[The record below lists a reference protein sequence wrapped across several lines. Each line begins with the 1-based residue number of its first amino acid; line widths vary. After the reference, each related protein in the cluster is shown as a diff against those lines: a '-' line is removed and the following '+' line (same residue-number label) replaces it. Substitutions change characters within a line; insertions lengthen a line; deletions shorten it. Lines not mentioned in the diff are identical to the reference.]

1 MHSPRPKDSCAPH
14 CPDLIREALDL
25 IAGKWT
31 VPIYFALHRTET
43 PLRYAD
49 LRRRLEPV
57 TPKELTRHLRQM
69 ADVSHAK
76 GELSKQA
83 LDSILACGDQLE
95 EAFSAMAPAKLQD
108 LLDALK
114 LRLRAMP
121 PK

>member
-1 MHSPRPKDSCAPH
+1 MAKITTSGSD
-14 CPDLIREALDL
+14 
-25 IAGKWT
+25 
-31 VPIYFALHRTET
+31 
-43 PLRYAD
+43 AD
-49 LRRRLEPV
+49 LSFEVRWRKALEQPEV
-57 TPKELTRHLRQM
+57 SIVDAKKIEIDVSPSAILGHLRQM